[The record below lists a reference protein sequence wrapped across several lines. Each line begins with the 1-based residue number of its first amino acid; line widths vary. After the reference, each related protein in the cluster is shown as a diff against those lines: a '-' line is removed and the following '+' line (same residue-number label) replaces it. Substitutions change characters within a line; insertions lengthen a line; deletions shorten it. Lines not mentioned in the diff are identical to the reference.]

1 MRKILLVA
9 ALVLSTTTP
18 AVAKD
23 RAKKSDSSKETA
35 AAPLKGGA
43 IKDGEAMKCILQRL
57 VDATGIKDWKIE
69 LTTLAGASRNFVATS
84 GSRQEKGTV
93 NVARNYPNQGALR
106 VYLVPKD

>member
-1 MRKILLVA
+1 MRQILIVA
-9 ALVLSTTTP
+9 ALGLLTTP

-23 RAKKSDSSKETA
+23 RAKRSDSSKETA

-43 IKDGEAMKCILQRL
+43 IKDQEAMRCIQQRL
-57 VDATGIKDWKIE
+57 VDATGIKGWKIE
-69 LTTLAGASRNFVATS
+69 LKSLAGTARNFVATS
-84 GSRQEKGTV
+84 GSRQETGSV